1 MFLKT
6 ELKKNKRDI
15 KTLENLIDE
24 TKRDLLK
31 IFTEPDSDVVV
42 DDIININDWENKTKN
57 KLDILP
63 VEWLKQIMQI
73 YCNEWSLIM
82 KIKNCCFHNY

>member
-6 ELKKNKRDI
+6 ELKKSKRDI

-63 VEWLKQIMQI
+63 VE
-73 YCNEWSLIM
+73 
-82 KIKNCCFHNY
+82 

>member
-15 KTLENLIDE
+15 KTLENLIDG

-42 DDIININDWENKTKN
+42 DDIININNWGNKTKN
-57 KLDILP
+57 KLDILL
-63 VEWLKQIMQI
+63 VE
-73 YCNEWSLIM
+73 
-82 KIKNCCFHNY
+82 

>member
-6 ELKKNKRDI
+6 ELKKNKRDT
-15 KTLENLIDE
+15 KTLQNLIDE

-31 IFTEPDSDVVV
+31 FFTEPDSDVAV
-42 DDIININDWENKTKN
+42 DDIININDWGNKTKN

-63 VEWLKQIMQI
+63 VE
-73 YCNEWSLIM
+73 
-82 KIKNCCFHNY
+82 

>member
-6 ELKKNKRDI
+6 ELKKNKKDI

-42 DDIININDWENKTKN
+42 DDIININNWGNKTKN
-57 KLDILP
+57 KLDILL
-63 VEWLKQIMQI
+63 VE
-73 YCNEWSLIM
+73 
-82 KIKNCCFHNY
+82 

>member
-42 DDIININDWENKTKN
+42 DDIININDWGNKTKN
-57 KLDILP
+57 KLDILL
-63 VEWLKQIMQI
+63 VE
-73 YCNEWSLIM
+73 
-82 KIKNCCFHNY
+82 

>member
-63 VEWLKQIMQI
+63 VE
-73 YCNEWSLIM
+73 
-82 KIKNCCFHNY
+82 

>member
-42 DDIININDWENKTKN
+42 DDIININNWGNKTKN
-57 KLDILP
+57 KLDILL
-63 VEWLKQIMQI
+63 VE
-73 YCNEWSLIM
+73 
-82 KIKNCCFHNY
+82 

>member
-31 IFTEPDSDVVV
+31 NFTEPDSDVVV
-42 DDIININDWENKTKN
+42 DDIININDWGNKTKN
-57 KLDILP
+57 KLDILL
-63 VEWLKQIMQI
+63 VE
-73 YCNEWSLIM
+73 
-82 KIKNCCFHNY
+82 

>member
-31 IFTEPDSDVVV
+31 IFTEPDSDVEV
-42 DDIININDWENKTKN
+42 DDIININNWGNKTKN
-57 KLDILP
+57 KLDILL
-63 VEWLKQIMQI
+63 VE
-73 YCNEWSLIM
+73 
-82 KIKNCCFHNY
+82 

>member
-1 MFLKT
+1 MILKT
-6 ELKKNKRDI
+6 ELKKSKRDI

-63 VEWLKQIMQI
+63 VE
-73 YCNEWSLIM
+73 
-82 KIKNCCFHNY
+82 

>member
-6 ELKKNKRDI
+6 ELKKNKRDT
-15 KTLENLIDE
+15 KTSENLIDE

-31 IFTEPDSDVVV
+31 IFTEPDSDVAV
-42 DDIININDWENKTKN
+42 DGIININDWGNKTKN

-63 VEWLKQIMQI
+63 VE
-73 YCNEWSLIM
+73 
-82 KIKNCCFHNY
+82 

>member
-42 DDIININDWENKTKN
+42 DDIININNWGNKTKN
-57 KLDILP
+57 KLDILL
-63 VEWLKQIMQI
+63 VEWLKQTMQI

-82 KIKNCCFHNY
+82 KRAVAFTNY

>member
-1 MFLKT
+1 MFLKI

-42 DDIININDWENKTKN
+42 DDIININNWGNKTKN
-57 KLDILP
+57 KLDILL
-63 VEWLKQIMQI
+63 VE
-73 YCNEWSLIM
+73 
-82 KIKNCCFHNY
+82 

>member
-6 ELKKNKRDI
+6 ELKKDERDI
-15 KTLENLIDE
+15 KTLENLTDE

-31 IFTEPDSDVVV
+31 IFTEPESDVVV
-42 DDIININDWENKTKN
+42 DDIININDWGNKTKN

-63 VEWLKQIMQI
+63 VE
-73 YCNEWSLIM
+73 
-82 KIKNCCFHNY
+82 

>member
-57 KLDILP
+57 KLAILP
-63 VEWLKQIMQI
+63 VE
-73 YCNEWSLIM
+73 
-82 KIKNCCFHNY
+82 

>member
-1 MFLKT
+1 MFLKI

-42 DDIININDWENKTKN
+42 DDIININDWGNKTKN
-57 KLDILP
+57 KLDILL
-63 VEWLKQIMQI
+63 VE
-73 YCNEWSLIM
+73 
-82 KIKNCCFHNY
+82 

>member
-1 MFLKT
+1 MFLKI

-15 KTLENLIDE
+15 KMLENLIDE

-42 DDIININDWENKTKN
+42 DDIININDWGNKTKN
-57 KLDILP
+57 KLDILL
-63 VEWLKQIMQI
+63 VE
-73 YCNEWSLIM
+73 
-82 KIKNCCFHNY
+82 